1 LTKNVVEYLKRAWKV
16 KHGHK
21 VTDDFKGSKNL
32 GWARNK
38 SSKVKGIP
46 KQANSTDCGVF
57 VTLYA
62 KEFLAYVCGDETY
75 KKEQR
80 ITRIVTKRMFERSE
94 FDKIFGMTRK
104 EKGGFRTWFNPS
116 L

>member
-1 LTKNVVEYLKRAWKV
+1 MTKNVVAYLRRAWKV

-21 VTDDFKGSKNL
+21 VTDDFKGNDNL

-38 SSKVKGIP
+38 YSKVKGIP
-46 KQANSTDCGVF
+46 KQENSTDCGVF

-62 KEFLAYVCGDETY
+62 KEFLAYVCGDATY

-80 ITRIVTKRMFERSE
+80 ITRIVTKSMFERSQ
-94 FDKIFGMTRK
+94 FDKIFGANRMSVCVC
-104 EKGGFRTWFNPS
+104 GA
-116 L
+116 